1 MIEKTNT
8 TVHISG
14 FPIFNDK
21 HELKYAVAC
30 DRDIQQLETVKDQLI
45 QLKSAIREERKRE
58 HYLRTQQIQQ
68 IPKV

>member
-1 MIEKTNT
+1 MKKTNT

-45 QLKSAIREERKRE
+45 PVKER
-58 HYLRTQQIQQ
+58 H
-68 IPKV
+68 

>member
-1 MIEKTNT
+1 MKKTNT

-30 DRDIQQLETVKDQLI
+30 DRDIQQLETVKDQHTLSYNGFF
-45 QLKSAIREERKRE
+45 LSHFYVSPSGKRS
-58 HYLRTQQIQQ
+58 
-68 IPKV
+68 